1 MDGRQW
7 WSMALVCA
15 AGALAAAPSAQA
27 QVYKCTGAKGETVY
41 AQQPCGAGAKE
52 VTVRASRAATR
63 TPGEAATQSAVFRST
78 DLSDASIAERNCMNA
93 ARSNIQ
99 GPIDRRI
106 ETYQRQVAALNQ
118 QLGRTDEDAL
128 AAATRDAGVRAQI
141 ASLEQ
146 SISAERRS
154 ADSTLT
160 SAQQR
165 CAEQRRDREASIE
178 RTYAPVH
185 APSDTATDGLR

>member
-7 WSMALVCA
+7 WGIALVCA
-15 AGALAAAPSAQA
+15 SGALAAAPSAQA

-52 VTVRASRAATR
+52 LTVRASRAATR

-78 DLSDASIAERNCMNA
+78 DLSDAAIAERNCMNA

-106 ETYQRQVAALNQ
+106 EAYQRQLAALNQ
-118 QLGRTDEDAL
+118 HLGRTDEDAL
-128 AAATRDAGVRAQI
+128 AAATREAGVRAQI

-154 ADSTLT
+154 ADSTLA

-178 RTYAPVH
+178 RTYTPAR
-185 APSDTATDGLR
+185 APSDTATEGLR

>member
-1 MDGRQW
+1 
-7 WSMALVCA
+7 MALVCA

-165 CAEQRRDREASIE
+165 CAQQRRDREASIE

>member
-1 MDGRQW
+1 M
-7 WSMALVCA
+7 
-15 AGALAAAPSAQA
+15 
-27 QVYKCTGAKGETVY
+27 
-41 AQQPCGAGAKE
+41 
-52 VTVRASRAATR
+52 
-63 TPGEAATQSAVFRST
+63 
-78 DLSDASIAERNCMNA
+78 
-93 ARSNIQ
+93 
-99 GPIDRRI
+99 
-106 ETYQRQVAALNQ
+106 
-118 QLGRTDEDAL
+118 
-128 AAATRDAGVRAQI
+128 RAQI